1 MMRHLPIRRPGLVL
15 LAACLSL
22 FAVAGVVDAHAELE
36 DATPNKNAEVEGTPP
51 VISGVYSEPMDP
63 DGSSLKLVDA
73 GDTVIATGGVA
84 PDDDKLM
91 VIDPVPELAPGDYVV
106 QSTTKSAADGDIDR
120 TTWRFTVVAAATPE
134 PTASPSPT
142 ATPTAAPTPAQSR
155 RQRGPDVPA
164 PPPTPPASPATS
176 AAPSGDGGTPT
187 SGGSDV
193 LLPILAAVVIL
204 VVIGGVLY
212 RRRDRS
218 TPTPP

>member
-1 MMRHLPIRRPGLVL
+1 MMRQLPIRRPGLVL

-73 GDTVIATGGVA
+73 SDAVIATGGVA

-91 VIDPVPELAPGDYVV
+91 AIDPVPELAPGDYVV

-120 TTWRFTVVAAATPE
+120 TTWRFTVLAAATPQ

-142 ATPTAAPTPAQSR
+142 ATATAAPTTSA
-155 RQRGPDVPA
+155 A
-164 PPPTPPASPATS
+164 PTASASAAATPPASSAPSAT
-176 AAPSGDGGTPT
+176 PSGDGGTPT
-187 SGGSDV
+187 SGGGDV

-212 RRRDRS
+212 SRRDRS